1 MPDENLIKE
10 IYYFFF
16 ILDDDFLSLIIHQV
30 TNIIPKIG
38 NEEIKI

>member
-1 MPDENLIKE
+1 MSDENLRKE

-16 ILDDDFLSLIIHQV
+16 NRDDDFLSLIIHQV